1 VPLRDRLSVEEF
13 DQLFELPEKARAPF
27 AAAT

>member
-1 VPLRDRLSVEEF
+1 VPLRDGLSAEAF
-13 DQLFELPEKARAPF
+13 DQLFELPEKARAPV